1 MQVDLKDIV
10 DFYSQH
16 PEEIGK
22 IEVNT
27 RYGFKTIEYADLSAH
42 NSNVIEVTLE
52 SGISLFTSP
61 EHLLWSNN
69 NWTPVNSLSIG
80 QLVLTEQGEKP
91 VIGLRTL
98 TEKEDMYDL
107 QVADVHEFYAN
118 GVVSHNST
126 LISAICYGLYG
137 QALNNIKKNNLINSI
152 NKKNMSVSIEFEA
165 NGNSYK
171 IERGRA
177 PSFFRY
183 IINDESVN
191 ENKSADEAQGENK
204 DTQKDIEKVLGIS
217 HTMFKHI
224 VALNTYT
231 EPFLSMGAGKQ
242 REIIEEL
249 LGITLLSQKA
259 ENLKKL
265 IQTTKASIEQ
275 EEFKIHTVKN
285 SNARILSTI
294 ESLNQ
299 KTLQWNIQHQNKIQE
314 LENALVALSHLDV
327 EKEIQSHKDNL
338 VYRELQTALKNTQ
351 SQNQTKAQ
359 HLSQLK
365 AQQTGWLTQY
375 SQIQEHNCAMCGQK
389 IHDEKQTSLLD
400 DLEHKITRLDKSIQT
415 LEQECQVLTQE
426 LSELQGLGSAVSLN
440 PTFYKSID
448 EAYEHRNSLTLLS
461 AELDKLQ
468 LETNPYQAQVGSL
481 NSTLQEVSY
490 DSLNE
495 LSQLKD
501 HQEFLLKLLTN
512 KDSFIRKRIIDQ
524 NLSYLNYRL
533 GEYLT
538 GLMLPHQVKFSN
550 DLGVEIMHLGVDFD
564 FDSLSRGERTRVCLA
579 LSWAFRDIFEHMN
592 TSINFMA
599 VDEILDVGLD
609 STGLERS
616 LETLKAMSRDRNKNI
631 LLISHREE
639 LQSRCSQVL
648 SVIKEDNFSRFEWDY
663 TPAV

>member
-1 MQVDLKDIV
+1 MIILKNV
-10 DFYSQH
+10 
-16 PEEIGK
+16 
-22 IEVNT
+22 
-27 RYGFKTIEYADLSAH
+27 TIKNFMSVGAVTQS
-42 NSNVIEVTLE
+42 VTLTQP
-52 SGISLFTSP
+52 GLT
-61 EHLLWSNN
+61 
-69 NWTPVNSLSIG
+69 
-80 QLVLTEQGEKP
+80 LVLGEN
-91 VIGLRTL
+91 L
-98 TEKEDMYDL
+98 DL
-107 QVADVHEFYAN
+107 GGNGNRN
-118 GVVSHNST
+118 GVGKST
-126 LISAICYGLYG
+126 LISAICYALYG
-137 QALNNIKKNNLINSI
+137 QALTNIKKNNLINSI
-152 NKKNMSVSIEFEA
+152 NKKNMVVSIEFEA
-165 NGNSYK
+165 HGNSYK

-183 IINDESVN
+183 VVNDESVN

-204 DTQKDIEKVLGIS
+204 DTQKEIEKVLGIS

-265 IQTTKASIEQ
+265 IQTTKQTIEQ
-275 EEFKIHTVKN
+275 EEFKIHTIKN
-285 SNARILSTI
+285 SNTRILSTI

-299 KTLQWNIQHQNKIQE
+299 KTQQWDTQHQNKIQD
-314 LENALVALSHLDV
+314 LENALDALSHLDV
-327 EKEIQSHKDNL
+327 EQEIQSHKDNL
-338 VYRELQTALKNTQ
+338 VYRELQTALKNVRSQ
-351 SQNQTKAQ
+351 SQTKTQ
-359 HLSQLK
+359 HGTQLK
-365 AQQTGWLTQY
+365 AQQNNWLTQY
-375 SQIQEHNCAMCGQK
+375 SQIQDHNCAMCGQK
-389 IHDEKQTSLLD
+389 IHDEKQTHLLD
-400 DLEHKITRLDKSIQT
+400 DLEHKITKLDSSIQT
-415 LEQECQVLTQE
+415 LEQECLSLTQE
-426 LSELQGLGSAVSLN
+426 LDELMGLSSAVSLN
-440 PTFYKSID
+440 QTFYKSID

-461 AELDKLQ
+461 GELDKLK
-468 LETNPYQAQVGSL
+468 LETNPYQAQVGNL
-481 NSTLQEVSY
+481 NDTLQEVTY

-524 NLSYLNYRL
+524 NLSYLNHRL
-533 GEYLT
+533 GEYLA

-550 DLGVEIMHLGVDFD
+550 DLGVEIMHMGVDFD

-579 LSWAFRDIFEHMN
+579 LSWAFRDIFENMN

-639 LQSRCSQVL
+639 LTSRCDRVL
-648 SVIKEDNFSRFEWDY
+648 YVIKELGFTRFSYESGE
-663 TPAV
+663 

>member
-1 MQVDLKDIV
+1 MSVGAVTQ
-10 DFYSQH
+10 S
-16 PEEIGK
+16 
-22 IEVNT
+22 
-27 RYGFKTIEYADLSAH
+27 
-42 NSNVIEVTLE
+42 VTLTQP
-52 SGISLFTSP
+52 GLT
-61 EHLLWSNN
+61 
-69 NWTPVNSLSIG
+69 
-80 QLVLTEQGEKP
+80 LVLGEN
-91 VIGLRTL
+91 L
-98 TEKEDMYDL
+98 DL
-107 QVADVHEFYAN
+107 GGNGNRN
-118 GVVSHNST
+118 GVGKST
-126 LISAICYGLYG
+126 LISAICYALYG
-137 QALNNIKKNNLINSI
+137 QALTNIKKNNLINSI
-152 NKKNMSVSIEFEA
+152 NKKNMVVSIEFEA
-165 NGNSYK
+165 HGNSYK

-183 IINDESVN
+183 VVNDESVN

-204 DTQKDIEKVLGIS
+204 DTQKEIEKVLGIS

-265 IQTTKASIEQ
+265 IQTTKQTIEQ
-275 EEFKIHTVKN
+275 EEFKIHTIKN
-285 SNARILSTI
+285 SNTRILSTI

-299 KTLQWNIQHQNKIQE
+299 KTQQWDTQHQNKIQD
-314 LENALVALSHLDV
+314 LENALDALSHLDV
-327 EKEIQSHKDNL
+327 EQEIQSHKDNL
-338 VYRELQTALKNTQ
+338 VYRELQTALKNVRSQ
-351 SQNQTKAQ
+351 SQTKTQ
-359 HLSQLK
+359 HGTQLK
-365 AQQTGWLTQY
+365 AQQNNWLTQY
-375 SQIQEHNCAMCGQK
+375 SQIQDHNCAMCGQK
-389 IHDEKQTSLLD
+389 IHDEKQTHLLD
-400 DLEHKITRLDKSIQT
+400 DLEHKITKLDSSIQT
-415 LEQECQVLTQE
+415 LEQECLSLTQE
-426 LSELQGLGSAVSLN
+426 LDELMGLSSAVSLN
-440 PTFYKSID
+440 QTFYKSID

-461 AELDKLQ
+461 GELDKLK
-468 LETNPYQAQVGSL
+468 LETNPYQAQVGNL
-481 NSTLQEVSY
+481 NDTLQEVTY

-524 NLSYLNYRL
+524 NLSYLNHRL
-533 GEYLT
+533 GEYLA

-550 DLGVEIMHLGVDFD
+550 DLGVEIMHMGVDFD

-579 LSWAFRDIFEHMN
+579 LSWAFRDIFENMN

-639 LQSRCSQVL
+639 LTSRCDRVL
-648 SVIKEDNFSRFEWDY
+648 YVIKELGFTRFSYESGE
-663 TPAV
+663 

>member
-1 MQVDLKDIV
+1 MSVGAVTQ
-10 DFYSQH
+10 S
-16 PEEIGK
+16 
-22 IEVNT
+22 
-27 RYGFKTIEYADLSAH
+27 
-42 NSNVIEVTLE
+42 VTLTQP
-52 SGISLFTSP
+52 GLT
-61 EHLLWSNN
+61 
-69 NWTPVNSLSIG
+69 
-80 QLVLTEQGEKP
+80 LVLGEN
-91 VIGLRTL
+91 L
-98 TEKEDMYDL
+98 DL
-107 QVADVHEFYAN
+107 GGNGNRN
-118 GVVSHNST
+118 GVGKST
-126 LISAICYGLYG
+126 LISAICYALYG
-137 QALNNIKKNNLINSI
+137 QALTNIKKNNLINSI
-152 NKKNMSVSIEFEA
+152 NKKNMVVSIEFEA
-165 NGNSYK
+165 HSNSYK

-183 IINDESVN
+183 VVNDESVN

-204 DTQKDIEKVLGIS
+204 DTQKEIEKVLGIS

-265 IQTTKASIEQ
+265 IQTTKQTIEQ
-275 EEFKIHTVKN
+275 EEFKIHTIKN
-285 SNARILSTI
+285 SNTRILSTI

-299 KTLQWNIQHQNKIQE
+299 KTQQWDTQHQNKIQD
-314 LENALVALSHLDV
+314 LENALDALSHLDV
-327 EKEIQSHKDNL
+327 EQEIQSHKDNL
-338 VYRELQTALKNTQ
+338 VYRELQTALKNVRSQ
-351 SQNQTKAQ
+351 SQTKTQ
-359 HLSQLK
+359 HLTQLK
-365 AQQTGWLTQY
+365 AQQNNWLTQY
-375 SQIQEHNCAMCGQK
+375 SQIQDHNCAMCGQK
-389 IHDEKQTSLLD
+389 IHDEKQTHLLD
-400 DLEHKITRLDKSIQT
+400 DLEHKITKLDSSIQT
-415 LEQECQVLTQE
+415 LEQECLSLTQE
-426 LSELQGLGSAVSLN
+426 LDELVDLSGAVSLN
-440 PTFYKSID
+440 QTFYKSID

-461 AELDKLQ
+461 GELDKLK
-468 LETNPYQAQVGSL
+468 LETNPYQAQVGNL
-481 NSTLQEVSY
+481 NDTLQEVTY

-524 NLSYLNYRL
+524 NLSYLNHRL
-533 GEYLT
+533 GEYLA

-550 DLGVEIMHLGVDFD
+550 DLGVEIMHMGVDFD

-579 LSWAFRDIFEHMN
+579 LSWAFRDIFENMN

-639 LQSRCSQVL
+639 LQSRCDQVL
-648 SVIKEDNFSRFEWDY
+648 YVIKELGFTHFSYES
-663 TPAV
+663 AEK

>member
-1 MQVDLKDIV
+1 MSVGAVTQ
-10 DFYSQH
+10 S
-16 PEEIGK
+16 
-22 IEVNT
+22 VNLT
-27 RYGFKTIEYADLSAH
+27 QPGLT
-42 NSNVIEVTLE
+42 
-52 SGISLFTSP
+52 
-61 EHLLWSNN
+61 
-69 NWTPVNSLSIG
+69 
-80 QLVLTEQGEKP
+80 LVLGEN
-91 VIGLRTL
+91 L
-98 TEKEDMYDL
+98 DL
-107 QVADVHEFYAN
+107 GGNGNRN
-118 GVVSHNST
+118 GVGKST
-126 LISAICYGLYG
+126 LISAICYALYG
-137 QALNNIKKNNLINSI
+137 QALTNIKKNNLINSI
-152 NKKNMSVSIEFEA
+152 NKKNMVVSIEFEA

-183 IINDESVN
+183 VVNDESVN

-204 DTQKDIEKVLGIS
+204 DTQKEIEKVLGIS

-265 IQTTKASIEQ
+265 IQTTKQTIDQ
-275 EEFKIHTVKN
+275 EEFKIHTIKN
-285 SNARILSTI
+285 SNARILGTI

-299 KTLQWNIQHQNKIQE
+299 KTQQWDVQHQNKIVE
-314 LENALVALSHLDV
+314 LENALDALSHLDV
-327 EKEIQSHKDNL
+327 EQEIQCHKDNS
-338 VYRELQTALKNTQ
+338 VYRELQTALKNTRTQ
-351 SQNQTKAQ
+351 TQTKTQ
-359 HLSQLK
+359 HLNQLK
-365 AQQTGWLTQY
+365 QQQNNWLAQY
-375 SQIQEHNCAMCGQK
+375 SQIQDHNCAMCGQK
-389 IHDEKQTSLLD
+389 IHDDKQTSLLD
-400 DLEHKITRLDKSIQT
+400 DLEHKITKLDSSIQT
-415 LEQECQVLTQE
+415 LEQECATLNTE
-426 LSELQGLGSAVSLN
+426 LEELNGLSSAVTLN
-440 PTFYKSID
+440 STFYKTID

-461 AELDKLQ
+461 GELDKLK
-468 LETNPYQAQVGSL
+468 LESNPYQAQVGSL
-481 NSTLQEVSY
+481 NSTLQEITY

-524 NLSYLNYRL
+524 NLSYLNHRL
-533 GEYLT
+533 NEYLT

-579 LSWAFRDIFEHMN
+579 LSWAFRDIFENMN

-616 LETLKAMSRDRNKNI
+616 LETLKSMSRDRNKNI

-639 LQSRCSQVL
+639 LQSRVNNIL
-648 SVIKEDNFSRFEWDY
+648 TVVKEDHFTRFDWDY

>member
-1 MQVDLKDIV
+1 MNLIILKNVTIKNFMSV
-10 DFYSQH
+10 GAVTQS
-16 PEEIGK
+16 
-22 IEVNT
+22 VNLT
-27 RYGFKTIEYADLSAH
+27 QPGLT
-42 NSNVIEVTLE
+42 
-52 SGISLFTSP
+52 
-61 EHLLWSNN
+61 
-69 NWTPVNSLSIG
+69 
-80 QLVLTEQGEKP
+80 LVLGEN
-91 VIGLRTL
+91 L
-98 TEKEDMYDL
+98 DL
-107 QVADVHEFYAN
+107 GGNGNRN
-118 GVVSHNST
+118 GVGKST
-126 LISAICYGLYG
+126 LISAICYALYG
-137 QALNNIKKNNLINSI
+137 QALTNIKKNNLINSI
-152 NKKNMSVSIEFEA
+152 NKKNMVVSIEFEA

-183 IINDESVN
+183 VVNDESVN

-204 DTQKDIEKVLGIS
+204 DTQKEIEKVLGIS

-265 IQTTKASIEQ
+265 IQVTKQTIDQ
-275 EEFKIHTVKN
+275 EEFKIHTIKN
-285 SNARILSTI
+285 SNARILGTI

-299 KTLQWNIQHQNKIQE
+299 KTQQWDVQHQNKIVE
-314 LENALVALSHLDV
+314 LENALDALSHLDV
-327 EKEIQSHKDNL
+327 EQEIQRHKDNS
-338 VYRELQTALKNTQ
+338 VYRELQTALKNTRTQ
-351 SQNQTKAQ
+351 TQTKTQ
-359 HLSQLK
+359 HLNQLK
-365 AQQTGWLTQY
+365 QQQNNWLAQY
-375 SQIQEHNCAMCGQK
+375 SQIQDHNCAMCGQK
-389 IHDEKQTSLLD
+389 IHDDKQTSLLD
-400 DLEHKITRLDKSIQT
+400 DLEHKITKLDSSIQT
-415 LEQECQVLTQE
+415 LEQECATLNTELEELTG
-426 LSELQGLGSAVSLN
+426 LSSAVSLN
-440 PTFYKSID
+440 STFYKTID

-461 AELDKLQ
+461 GELDKLK
-468 LETNPYQAQVGSL
+468 LESNPYQTQVGSL
-481 NSTLQEVSY
+481 NSTLQEVTY

-524 NLSYLNYRL
+524 NLSYLNHRL
-533 GEYLT
+533 NEYLT

-579 LSWAFRDIFEHMN
+579 LSWAFRDIFENMN

-616 LETLKAMSRDRNKNI
+616 LETLKSMSRDRNKNI

-639 LQSRCSQVL
+639 LQSRVNNIL
-648 SVIKEDNFSRFEWDY
+648 TVVKEDNFTRFDWDY

>member
-1 MQVDLKDIV
+1 L
-10 DFYSQH
+10 
-16 PEEIGK
+16 GG
-22 IEVNT
+22 NGN
-27 RYGFKTIEYADLSAH
+27 R
-42 NSNVIEVTLE
+42 
-52 SGISLFTSP
+52 
-61 EHLLWSNN
+61 
-69 NWTPVNSLSIG
+69 
-80 QLVLTEQGEKP
+80 
-91 VIGLRTL
+91 
-98 TEKEDMYDL
+98 
-107 QVADVHEFYAN
+107 N
-118 GVVSHNST
+118 GVGKST
-126 LISAICYGLYG
+126 LISAICYALYG
-137 QALNNIKKNNLINSI
+137 QALTNIKKNNLINSI
-152 NKKNMSVSIEFEA
+152 NKKNMVVSIEFEA
-165 NGNSYK
+165 HGNSYK

-183 IINDESVN
+183 VVNDESVN

-204 DTQKDIEKVLGIS
+204 DTQKEIEKVLGIS

-265 IQTTKASIEQ
+265 IQTTKQTIEQ
-275 EEFKIHTVKN
+275 EEFKIHTIKN
-285 SNARILSTI
+285 SNTRILSTI

-299 KTLQWNIQHQNKIQE
+299 KTQQWDTQHQNKIQD
-314 LENALVALSHLDV
+314 LENALDALSHLDV
-327 EKEIQSHKDNL
+327 EQEIQSHKDNL
-338 VYRELQTALKNTQ
+338 VYRELQTALKNVRSQ
-351 SQNQTKAQ
+351 SQTKTQ
-359 HLSQLK
+359 HGTQLK
-365 AQQTGWLTQY
+365 AQQNNWLTQY
-375 SQIQEHNCAMCGQK
+375 SQIQDHNCAMCGQK
-389 IHDEKQTSLLD
+389 IHDEKQTHLLD
-400 DLEHKITRLDKSIQT
+400 DLEHKITKLDSSIQT
-415 LEQECQVLTQE
+415 LEQECLSLTQE
-426 LSELQGLGSAVSLN
+426 LDELMGLSSAVSLN
-440 PTFYKSID
+440 QTFYKSID

-461 AELDKLQ
+461 GELDKLK
-468 LETNPYQAQVGSL
+468 LETNPYQAQVGNL
-481 NSTLQEVSY
+481 NDTLQEVTY

-524 NLSYLNYRL
+524 NLSYLNHRL
-533 GEYLT
+533 GEYLA

-550 DLGVEIMHLGVDFD
+550 DLGVEIMHMGVDFD

-579 LSWAFRDIFEHMN
+579 LSWAFRDIFENMN

-639 LQSRCSQVL
+639 LTSRCDRVL
-648 SVIKEDNFSRFEWDY
+648 YVIKELGFTRFSYESGE
-663 TPAV
+663 